1 MTMDEKLC
9 LMLYEAA
16 ANDIITESEKDE
28 MIQYV
33 KEGFSLTGPLSKYL
47 DEIKRIKDESLDEC
61 TCPAFVKKFIDK
73 NYDKIA
79 TVSKIA
85 EDEPNKII
93 NANQIHAI
101 VVVAL
106 EVIGILALI
115 ASIPIGTTIGTT
127 GGIVAIV
134 GGYASIFIGWLVFI
148 IGSIITGIRQ
158 DNYTK
163 GYNDLMKIREAL
175 KKVNIR
181 KLSDSDAR
189 KVTSMIDRIDRA
201 CMDNPYAS
209 KLRT

>member
-16 ANDIITESEKDE
+16 ANDLITESEKDE

-33 KEGFSLTGPLSKYL
+33 KEGFSLTGPLGKYL

-79 TVSKIA
+79 AVSKIA

-115 ASIPIGTTIGTT
+115 ASIPLSTSAAL
-127 GGIVAIV
+127 VSAI

-201 CMDNPYAS
+201 CMDNPYAA